1 MLKQDVLDICVEH
14 LASEQLDEDL
24 NISISARIFPNLLQ
38 AWIFKVVKTGSAG
51 RTGNRT
57 YIRSDQCLKPFRQQ
71 TEKNA

>member
-38 AWIFKVVKTGSAG
+38 A
-51 RTGNRT
+51 
-57 YIRSDQCLKPFRQQ
+57 
-71 TEKNA
+71 